1 MNTNETIWLVI
12 SRDRGVLAA
21 CKNEATAEATAIEWE
36 LNERMGGG
44 SPSIWVKEIELV

>member
-21 CKNEATAEATAIEWE
+21 CKNRELAEETAEMWE
-36 LNERMGGG
+36 QSERMGGG
-44 SPSIWVKEIELV
+44 SPAIWVKEIELI